1 MNITEASL
9 PRLREQDLRETAAG
23 SGAKKLPA
31 VLLQIQAGGI
41 GQCKGIYNNK
51 NNRARRYD
59 AEPMIP
65 KGMNMALRF
74 VSDRHNRNRKTN
86 RFVRKIEICLF
97 NFL

>member
-1 MNITEASL
+1 MK
-9 PRLREQDLRETAAG
+9 LRQDPEP
-23 SGAKKLPA
+23 KNF
-31 VLLQIQAGGI
+31 LLFCSKYKRGGI
-41 GQCKGIYNNK
+41 GQCKGIYSNK

-74 VSDRHNRNRKTN
+74 VSDRHNRKRKTN